1 MFFHDTRSKFNANN
15 YLNLTPPNT
24 ELALN
29 LIHQPSKIE
38 PSNIDILLL
47 FFFFYIYI
55 SNYTDRILYF
65 YLYTY
70 IYIPKNHIDKSQ
82 KRNKIDV

>member
-15 YLNLTPPNT
+15 YLNLAPPNT

-29 LIHQPSKIE
+29 LIHQPSKIYWY
-38 PSNIDILLL
+38 PTS

-55 SNYTDRILYF
+55 SNYTDRILYL

-82 KRNKIDV
+82 KRNKIDVYIY

>member
-1 MFFHDTRSKFNANN
+1 MLKVQCQQLFEFSSAKHRIGAKFNSSTIENI
-15 YLNLTPPNT
+15 
-24 ELALN
+24 
-29 LIHQPSKIE
+29 LISY
-38 PSNIDILLL
+38 
-47 FFFFYIYI
+47 FFFYIYI